1 MKVSAYDRV
10 SSLLVALLIVV
21 GLFVG
26 LMLLV
31 WLTQVISFK
40 PRIPAVE
47 LPDLKGRGA
56 AAEGIARDL
65 EEPGLEEIPEMEPQL
80 SETIEAVTDAISSQQ
95 AALQAFEGNA
105 AQSGSGTG
113 LGDSRGVGPGGEGD
127 LDAVPEWERLEARF
141 TSSSLNDYIRQLD
154 YFGIELG
161 AMDRDSPRIDYAKNL
176 SKAKPDSRTGTR
188 DEENRAGR
196 LYFIHED
203 SALKEWDRTLL
214 ERAGVKTKGRILA
227 QFYPPELR
235 QELLRLE
242 QARMGSRSLSDV
254 QKTVFAVRPKGSG
267 LEFYVVEQKYR
278 GAT

>member
-31 WLTQVISFK
+31 WLTQVISFR
-40 PRIPAVE
+40 PHIPVVE
-47 LPDLKGRGA
+47 SLDLKGRGA

-80 SETIEAVTDAISSQQ
+80 SETIEAVTDAISSQA

-105 AQSGSGTG
+105 EQSGSGAG

-141 TSSSLNDYIRQLD
+141 TSSNLNDYVRQLD

-161 AMDRDSPRIDYAKNL
+161 ALDRSSPRVDYARNL
-176 SKAKPDSRTGTR
+176 SKAKPDSRSGTR
-188 DEENRAGR
+188 DDENRAGR
-196 LYFIHED
+196 LYFIHEK
-203 SALKEWDRTLL
+203 SALMEWDRLLL
-214 ERAGVKTKGRILA
+214 ERAGVKTKDRILA

-242 QARMGSRSLSDV
+242 SARMGGRSLAEV
-254 QKTVFAVRPKGSG
+254 QKTVFAVRPKGAG
-267 LEFYVVEQKYR
+267 LEFYVVEQTYR
-278 GAT
+278 RSA